1 MKFITLFRM
10 SSKGMAVLPDS
21 VGLPS
26 WRPLFVPDFA
36 VGGVA
41 VPMMAL
47 KIGRLGKCVETRF
60 ASRYIAATAPAIQI
74 LSSESAQCVRGGVT
88 PPQALL
94 CFDNAVVCGEFTD
107 YRDNPDDDAALSG
120 SIRYRF
126 RTSRAEDSEIERSYD
141 KNMSEMAVELSSRY
155 NTIKTGDVILLPASS
170 YIDLTENLVIE
181 AYAPAVPEGKSGMCE
196 KLLLHS
202 KIK

>member
-10 SSKGMAVLPDS
+10 CVEGMVALPDS

-36 VGGVA
+36 AGGVA
-41 VPMMAL
+41 IPMMAL

-60 ASRYIAATAPAIQI
+60 ASRYISSTAPAIQI
-74 LSSESAQCVRGGVT
+74 VSAESMECVRGGVT
-88 PPQALL
+88 PPQSQL
-94 CFDNAVVCGEFTD
+94 CFDNAVVCGEFTNLHS
-107 YRDNPDDDAALSG
+107 NPDGDTADCG

-126 RTSRAEDSEIERSYD
+126 RSSRAGETEVEMVYD
-141 KNMSEMAVELSSRY
+141 KKISEMAVALSSRY

-170 YIDLTENLVIE
+170 YVDLTENLVIE
-181 AYAPAVPEGKSGMCE
+181 AYCPAVPEGKSGVCE
-196 KLLLHS
+196 KPLLHS